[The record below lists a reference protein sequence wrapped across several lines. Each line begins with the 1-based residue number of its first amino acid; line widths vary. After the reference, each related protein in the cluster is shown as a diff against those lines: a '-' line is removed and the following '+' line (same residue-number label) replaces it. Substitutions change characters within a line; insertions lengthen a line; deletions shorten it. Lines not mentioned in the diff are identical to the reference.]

1 MMLVLDA
8 SLTLASIMRDET
20 TEAAQAAML
29 RVVQGGA
36 HVPSLWRLEVA
47 NVLRN
52 AIRRGRCDVAFADQ
66 ALEDLDALSIT
77 VDVQTDVHAWS
88 ATLALSREEDL
99 TLYDA
104 AYLELALRLDAT
116 LLSSDKAFVAAAR
129 RRGLEVVTT

>member
-1 MMLVLDA
+1 MLVLDA
-8 SLTLASIMRDET
+8 SLTLASIMRDEA

-29 RVVQGGA
+29 RVVRGGA

-52 AIRRGRCDVAFADQ
+52 AIRRGRCDAAFADK

-77 VDVQTDVHAWS
+77 VDAQTDIRAWS

-116 LLSSDKAFVAAAR
+116 LLSSDKALVAAAR

>member
-1 MMLVLDA
+1 MTLVLDA
-8 SLTLASIMRDET
+8 SLTLASIMRDEN

-29 RVVQGGA
+29 RVAHGGA
-36 HVPSLWRLEVA
+36 CVPSLWRLEVA

-52 AIRRGRCDVAFADQ
+52 AIRRGRCDVAFADRT
-66 ALEDLDALSIT
+66 LEDLDALAIT
-77 VDVQTDVHAWS
+77 VDAQTDMQAWS

-116 LLSSDKAFVAAAR
+116 LLSSDKALVAAAT